1 MKNSGQKKPVVLV
14 FSGHDP
20 SGAAG
25 IHADIESIALS
36 GCHCASVITA
46 TTAQNTTRFEQIYP
60 QAPAH
65 FKQQIET
72 LLSDIKVD
80 ACKIGLIGSSAI
92 AAIIAETLP
101 ALGNIPIVLDPVIA
115 AGTGTEVADKA
126 LQALMIE
133 RLFPSVT
140 LLTPNT
146 KEARELT
153 DTENIQACVIKLF
166 QYGCENIL
174 VTGTDENT
182 ARVSNSLFCRDQAP
196 VSFEWE
202 RLADTFH
209 GSGCTLSAHTAGLLA
224 RGMDMK
230 SAVARAQHFT
240 WQSLKQGRKLGKGQ
254 THPDRFFSA

>member
-1 MKNSGQKKPVVLV
+1 MENSGQKKPVVLV

-20 SGAAG
+20 TGAAG
-25 IHADIESIALS
+25 VQADIESIALS
-36 GCHCASVITA
+36 GCHCASIITA
-46 TTAQNTTRFEQIYP
+46 TTAQNTARFEQTYP
-60 QAPAH
+60 QDPAH
-65 FKQQIET
+65 FRQQIEI

-80 ACKIGLIGSSAI
+80 ACKIGLIGSAAI
-92 AAIIAETLP
+92 AVIIAETLP
-101 ALGNIPIVLDPVIA
+101 ALGNIPIILDPVMTT
-115 AGTGTEVADKA
+115 GTGTEVTDKA

-140 LLTPNT
+140 LLTPNA

-153 DTENIQACVIKLF
+153 GTENIQASVTKLF

-174 VTGTDENT
+174 VTGADEDT

-196 VSFEWE
+196 VNFEWE

-209 GSGCTLSAHTAGLLA
+209 GSGCTLSAHATGLLA
-224 RGMDMK
+224 RGMDME
-230 SAVARAQHFT
+230 SAVDEAQHFT